1 MRPIVHGL
9 ETEFGD
15 QVAFVF
21 ANALAEN
28 KQAFEELALPG
39 HPSFVIFTA
48 DQREVF
54 RTFGVF
60 EDNRLRD
67 AVLSAL
73 EDSS

>member
-1 MRPIVHGL
+1 MRPIVNGL

-15 QVAFVF
+15 QVAFVY
-21 ANALAEN
+21 ANALAES
-28 KQAFEELALPG
+28 KQAFEQLALPG
-39 HPSFVIFTA
+39 HPGFVIFSA

-67 AVLSAL
+67 ALLSVL